1 MVQPQAAK
9 HSAEAVAGV
18 IEVGKGSA
26 VFHFLEIT
34 WYKMSAGH
42 GFC

>member
-9 HSAEAVAGV
+9 HNVEAAAGV
-18 IEVGKGSA
+18 IEVQIGSA

-34 WYKMSAGH
+34 WYKMSAGR
-42 GFC
+42 GLC

>member
-9 HSAEAVAGV
+9 HSVEAAAGV
-18 IEVGKGSA
+18 IEVQIGSA
-26 VFHFLEIT
+26 VFHFA

-42 GFC
+42 GLC